1 MSAHVRDNVIA
12 LTRNS
17 TSIQK
22 RNHILD
28 AMNAELVHAV
38 DVSEETGCGSWK

>member
-1 MSAHVRDNVIA
+1 MSAHVRNNVIA
-12 LTRNS
+12 FTRDP

-28 AMNAELVHAV
+28 AMKAELVHAV
-38 DVSEETGCGSWK
+38 DVSEKTGCES